1 MATPNF
7 PAANAMKNPYLANV
21 LDRMTNGAEMRRVS
35 VESQALLM
43 SLRATGLAQPAT
55 ILNFNPVA
63 LALDG
68 GIGFKVPSIID
79 EVVKDDDRFHYKY
92 EGRTYKATVLTIT
105 DPKTFLQPKDVKE
118 LDGVPSAMYDVKACK
133 QIEIAHCFY
142 VAFTLGMLGNQ
153 TGMGGVVIFEGPRRT
168 LEHAEGKKKFEIRMP
183 KYIPLPNKTREYTT
197 EPRDFDECVA
207 DALKIQRRYCN
218 LQTQQAQSY
227 WDQEDQRGNVTPIH
241 RIWHQYEMD
250 MGWRQTPAPWVTL
263 SAENAKTCAGC
274 GEPQKRVDAYFCHK
288 CARPYEP
295 FEAYKA
301 GELGIE
307 HPSLNRC
314 DAKQWDEI
322 RKIEAKRKALREGL

>member
-43 SLRATGLAQPAT
+43 SLKATGLAQPAT

-105 DPKTFLQPKDVKE
+105 DPKTYLQPKDVKE

-250 MGWRQTPAPWVTL
+250 MGWRQVAAPWVTMNN
-263 SAENAKTCAGC
+263 EPTVTCQGC
-274 GEPQKRVDAYFCHK
+274 GEPKKRVDAYFCHK
-288 CARPYEP
+288 CARVYDPLV
-295 FEAYKA
+295 AYMAKEIPA
-301 GELGIE
+301 SHIAMERIA
-307 HPSLNRC
+307 
-314 DAKQWDEI
+314 DAEWPKV
-322 RKIEAKRKALREGL
+322 RKEEERRKALRTGL